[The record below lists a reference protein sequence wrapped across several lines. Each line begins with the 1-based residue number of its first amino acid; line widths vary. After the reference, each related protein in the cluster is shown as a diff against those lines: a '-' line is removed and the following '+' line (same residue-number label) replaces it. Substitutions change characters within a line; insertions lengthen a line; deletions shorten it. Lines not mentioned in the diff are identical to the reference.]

1 MAEDQDLMGL
11 LDHIEDVVGE
21 SPRIPLTAKV
31 IVDEDELLD
40 TLDQV
45 RASLPV
51 EVQEAKWIS
60 KERERLITEARQE
73 AERIIEEARMQAER
87 IVSEAQETA
96 ARLVDQ
102 NAITQKAEE
111 KSNEILEHAKSLAQD
126 MHRSAKEY
134 AIDVLLRLERHIER
148 ALTTVKQSRTDLVGV
163 YEPDIKAESKVDSRD
178 AVTAPNQTARNQALE
193 RVETQRDRDRPSR
206 RDGRSEGRLSRM

>member
-1 MAEDQDLMGL
+1 MTEDQDLTGL
-11 LDHIEDVVGE
+11 LDHIEDVIGE

-51 EVQEAKWIS
+51 EIQEAKWIS

-73 AERIIEEARMQAER
+73 AERIIEEARIQAER
-87 IVSEAQETA
+87 IVTEAQQTA
-96 ARLVDQ
+96 ERLVDQ
-102 NAITQKAEE
+102 NTITQKAEE
-111 KSNEILEHAKSLAQD
+111 KSNEILEHAKTLAQD

-148 ALTTVKQSRTDLVGV
+148 ALTTVRQSRTDLAGI
-163 YEPDIKAESKVDSRD
+163 YEPEIKAESKAEGKESV
-178 AVTAPNQTARNQALE
+178 AGLAQTTRSQTVE
-193 RVETQRDRDRPSR
+193 RVDTQRDRDRSPR
-206 RDGRSEGRLSRM
+206 RDTRPEGRLSRM